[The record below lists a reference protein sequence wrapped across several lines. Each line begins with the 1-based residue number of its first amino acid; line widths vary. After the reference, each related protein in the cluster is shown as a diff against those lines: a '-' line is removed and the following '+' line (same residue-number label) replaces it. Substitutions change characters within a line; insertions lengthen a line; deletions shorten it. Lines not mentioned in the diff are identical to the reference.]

1 MRDGLRGFASLRTRP
16 GTPMDPALR
25 APERFCE
32 RCGARL
38 RRSNP
43 GPLCMPCT
51 QQEPVQCPEWMMTL
65 ADFDS
70 RPATVTL
77 LAALLIGSERRTVTQ
92 ERNES
97 IKALYEAG
105 KHSREQLADLYGLSK
120 ESIRC
125 IVTGKGY

>member
-1 MRDGLRGFASLRTRP
+1 
-16 GTPMDPALR
+16 
-25 APERFCE
+25 
-32 RCGARL
+32 
-38 RRSNP
+38 
-43 GPLCMPCT
+43 
-51 QQEPVQCPEWMMTL
+51 MTL